1 VILVTAEAT
10 EQAYKVRIMNTTP
23 LDNGAR
29 NELYAELSAELRT
42 ELAKYERF
50 VTVPAGTQLIKHSVL
65 PEQLIILHSGKVEI
79 TLAGMQESFSL
90 DGAETGK
97 VFGMRAVVSGELP
110 EVDVTSRENCRIT
123 LIPRDA
129 FLTIVRAH
137 SEMYF
142 AIAKVLSNDL
152 VMAQR
157 FLKIS
162 LRHSARRKTAAKPF
176 LSWPN

>member
-1 VILVTAEAT
+1 MILVTAEAN

-42 ELAKYERF
+42 ELAKYEGS

-65 PEQLIILHSGKVEI
+65 PEQLIILNSGKVEI
-79 TLAGMQESFSL
+79 TLAGMQESFSF
-90 DGAETGK
+90 DGAEAGK

-110 EVDVTSRENCRIT
+110 EIDVTSRENCRIT

-137 SEMYF
+137 PEMYF

-162 LRHSARRKTAAKPF
+162 LRHPARRKAATKPL

>member
-1 VILVTAEAT
+1 MILVTAEAN

-42 ELAKYERF
+42 ELAKYEGS

-65 PEQLIILHSGKVEI
+65 PEQLIILNSGKVEI
-79 TLAGMQESFSL
+79 TLGGMQESFSFE
-90 DGAETGK
+90 GAEAGK

-110 EVDVTSRENCRIT
+110 EIDVTSRENCRIT

-137 SEMYF
+137 PEMYF

-162 LRHSARRKTAAKPF
+162 LRHPARRKAATKP
-176 LSWPN
+176 LLNWPN